1 MKRSPFAQGEKG
13 SAGITVLTSAELSG
27 EGRGM
32 TASVDPMLR
41 QQFLGGMS
49 NAACTVNVVTTDGS
63 AGRAGV
69 TVSAMSSVSA
79 DTAKPTLLVCVHHQ
93 SQAAEAIRENGV
105 FCVNVLRDDQ
115 SYISDTFAGRFKGEF
130 EDKFDCAEWSVQ
142 TTGAPRVVDP
152 LVAFDCRLVHHDRVG
167 THYVFYG
174 QVEDIFVAESGSP
187 LIYANRAY
195 GVASRIEAAPTA
207 KARAESAVG
216 TLSIGCLH
224 TFGPYILPQLISRLQ
239 GDHGTLDLRLVE
251 GDQRRVLES
260 LLTRECELALVYDL
274 DLAEGLRRE
283 RLTELTPYVL
293 LAEGHALAHRS
304 ELTLQDLAEE
314 PMVLLN
320 APPSREYFLS
330 IMRDAGIEPKVAFRS
345 TSFEMVRGLVG
356 HGLGYALLATKPAA
370 AMTYDGRALAARPL
384 AVDAASNPVVLAYRA
399 DGNLSVLARHFARL
413 CRDVFAAAD

>member
-1 MKRSPFAQGEKG
+1 
-13 SAGITVLTSAELSG
+13 
-27 EGRGM
+27 M
-32 TASVDPMLR
+32 TASVDPVLR

-49 NAACTVNVVTTDGS
+49 NAACTVNVVTTDGV

-79 DTAKPTLLVCVHHQ
+79 DTAKPTLLVCVHHR

-115 SYISDTFAGRFKGEF
+115 SYISDIFAGRFRGEF
-130 EDKFDCAEWSVQ
+130 DDKFDCAEWSVQ

-195 GVASRIEAAPTA
+195 GVASRIEAVPTA
-207 KARAESAVG
+207 KAKTESAVG

-224 TFGPYILPQLISRLQ
+224 AVGPYILPQLIACLQ
-239 GDHGTLDLRLVE
+239 ADHGAVELRLVE
-251 GDQRRVLES
+251 GDQRRIQES

-274 DLAEGLRRE
+274 DLAEGLRRD

-304 ELTLQDLAEE
+304 ELTPHDLADE

-320 APPSREYFLS
+320 APPNREYYLS
-330 IMRDAGIEPKVAFRS
+330 IMRDAGIDPKVAFRS

-370 AMTYDGRALAARPL
+370 AMTYDGRALVARPL
-384 AVDAASNPVVLAYRA
+384 AVDARSSPVVLAYRA
-399 DGNLSVLARHFARL
+399 DSELSPLAQHFAAL